1 MNVVSIIINLFV
13 FVIGPIWL
21 AFFFKKRRP
30 GTLWLGLTLCLL
42 FPVFGH
48 FYLNGAATY
57 VIIVFVCA
65 VILYKLAIAGLL
77 LWACSGL
84 ISAALMYRRFKA
96 LAPVD

>member
-1 MNVVSIIINLFV
+1 MSVIINLFV

-30 GTLWLGLTLCLL
+30 GLLWLGLTLCVL
-42 FPVFGH
+42 FPVFGQ
-48 FYLNGAATY
+48 FYIKGAATY

-65 VILYKLAIAGLL
+65 VILYKLSVAGLL

-84 ISAALMYRRFKA
+84 ISAALMYKRFKTTA
-96 LAPVD
+96 AAD